1 MEIKT
6 AEFKIAASNAA
17 GCPKG
22 ALPEFAFIGRS
33 NVGKSSLINMLV
45 DRKDLARTSSTPG
58 KTVSIN
64 FFLINTKWHLVDL
77 PGYGYAKRSKT
88 LRVQWETVLIEY
100 LKERENLQ
108 CVFVLI
114 DCRVPP
120 QNSDISFI
128 NMLGEMGVPFI
139 LVFTK
144 LDKLKAI
151 DSAKNIE
158 KFKETLLLDW
168 AALPQC
174 FETSSEKVIGRKELL
189 DFINNVMNTP
199 KEL

>member
-22 ALPEFAFIGRS
+22 NLPEFAFIGRS

-64 FFLINTKWHLVDL
+64 FFLINSKWHLVDL

-151 DSAKNIE
+151 ESAKNIE

-189 DFINNVMNTP
+189 DFINNVINTP
-199 KEL
+199 KEQ

>member
-1 MEIKT
+1 MEIKS
-6 AEFKIAASNAA
+6 AEFKMAASNLA

-22 ALPEFAFIGRS
+22 NLPEFAFIGRS

-45 DRKDLARTSSTPG
+45 ERKDLARTSSTPG

-64 FFLINTKWHLVDL
+64 FFLINGKWNLVDL

-88 LRVQWETVLIEY
+88 LRVQWETVLIDY
-100 LKERENLQ
+100 LKSRENLQ

-128 NMLGEMGVPFI
+128 NMLGQMEVPFVI
-139 LVFTK
+139 VFTK
-144 LDKLKAI
+144 LDKIKAVE
-151 DSAKNIE
+151 SAANIE

-168 AALPQC
+168 SHLPEC
-174 FETSSEKVIGRKELL
+174 FETSSVKEIGRKEILK
-189 DFINNVMNTP
+189 FISGIINTP
-199 KEL
+199 KD

>member
-1 MEIKT
+1 MEIKS
-6 AEFKIAASNAA
+6 AEFKMAASNLA

-22 ALPEFAFIGRS
+22 NLPEFAFIGRS

-45 DRKDLARTSSTPG
+45 ERKDLARTSATPG

-64 FFLINTKWHLVDL
+64 FFLINGKWHLVDL

-88 LRVQWETVLIEY
+88 LRSQWETVLVDY
-100 LKERENLQ
+100 LKSRENLQ

-120 QNSDISFI
+120 QTSDISFI
-128 NMLGEMGVPFI
+128 NMLGQMEVPFVI
-139 LVFTK
+139 VFTK
-144 LDKLKAI
+144 LDKIKAI
-151 DSAKNIE
+151 ESAANIE

-168 AALPQC
+168 SHLPEC
-174 FETSSEKVIGRKELL
+174 FETSSVKEIGRKEILK
-189 DFINNVMNTP
+189 FISNVINPPTN
-199 KEL
+199 

>member
-6 AEFKIAASNAA
+6 AEFKIAASNLA

-128 NMLGEMGVPFI
+128 NMLGEMGVPFV

-151 DSAKNIE
+151 ESAKNID

-174 FETSSEKVIGRKELL
+174 FETSSEKIIGRKELL
-189 DFINNVMNTP
+189 DFISQVINTP

>member
-22 ALPEFAFIGRS
+22 NLPEFAFIGRS

-64 FFLINTKWHLVDL
+64 FFLINSKWHLVDL

-151 DSAKNIE
+151 ESAKNIE

>member
-1 MEIKT
+1 MEIKS
-6 AEFKIAASNAA
+6 AEFKLAASNIA

-22 ALPEFAFIGRS
+22 NLPEFAFIGRS

-45 DRKDLARTSSTPG
+45 NRKDLARTSATPG

-64 FFLINTKWHLVDL
+64 FFHINNKWYLVDL

-88 LRVQWETVLIEY
+88 LRVQWENVLIEY
-100 LKERENLQ
+100 LKNRKELQ
-108 CVFVLI
+108 CIFVLI

-120 QNSDISFI
+120 QTSDISFI
-128 NMLGEMGVPFI
+128 NMLGQMAIPFVI
-139 LVFTK
+139 VFTK
-144 LDKLKAI
+144 LDKIKLI

-168 AALPQC
+168 SALPEC
-174 FETSSEKVIGRKELL
+174 FETSAVKELGKKEIL
-189 DFINNVMNTP
+189 NFIGNVINSSAN
-199 KEL
+199 

>member
-1 MEIKT
+1 MEIKS
-6 AEFKIAASNAA
+6 AEFKMAASNIS

-22 ALPEFAFIGRS
+22 NLPEFAFIGRS

-64 FFLINTKWHLVDL
+64 FFLINSKWNLVDL

-88 LRVQWETVLIEY
+88 LRVQWEDVLIDY
-100 LKERENLQ
+100 LKSRLELQ

-114 DCRVPP
+114 DCRIPP
-120 QNSDISFI
+120 QSKDISFI
-128 NMLGEMGVPFI
+128 NMLGKMEVPFV

-144 LDKLKAI
+144 LDKIKPI
-151 DSAKNIE
+151 ESAENIN

-168 AALPQC
+168 SELPAC
-174 FETSSEKVIGRKELL
+174 FETSAVKEIGRKEILK
-189 DFINNVMNTP
+189 FISNLINP
-199 KEL
+199 LQEK

>member
-1 MEIKT
+1 
-6 AEFKIAASNAA
+6 
-17 GCPKG
+17 
-22 ALPEFAFIGRS
+22 
-33 NVGKSSLINMLV
+33 MLV

-64 FFLINTKWHLVDL
+64 FFLINAKWHLVDL

-108 CVFVLI
+108 CIFVLI

-189 DFINNVMNTP
+189 DFINRPEYQRTNLNLFQRYTWQKTEFSYFTFSLINLNLLNTNY
-199 KEL
+199 EQYLV

>member
-1 MEIKT
+1 MEIKS
-6 AEFKIAASNAA
+6 AEFKMAASNLA

-22 ALPEFAFIGRS
+22 NLPEFAFIGRS

-45 DRKDLARTSSTPG
+45 ERKDLARTSATPG

-64 FFLINTKWHLVDL
+64 FFLINGKWHLVDL

-88 LRVQWETVLIEY
+88 LRSQWETVLVDY
-100 LKERENLQ
+100 LKSRENLQ

-120 QNSDISFI
+120 QTSDISFI
-128 NMLGEMGVPFI
+128 NMLGQMEVPFVI
-139 LVFTK
+139 VFTK
-144 LDKLKAI
+144 LDKIKAI
-151 DSAKNIE
+151 ESAANIE

-168 AALPQC
+168 SHLPEC
-174 FETSSEKVIGRKELL
+174 FETSSVKEIGRKEILK
-189 DFINNVMNTP
+189 FISNVINPP
-199 KEL
+199 KN